1 MLNVGILRLGDTLWE
16 NGHKEIIIWSLDS
29 ANTEGHAKCMGW
41 NYPRILPKIKMD
53 STKIKLESN
62 SQITVLSRVYI
73 EMPQDTAGMG
83 LTGKAKVKLGEKW
96 ITV

>member
-1 MLNVGILRLGDTLWE
+1 
-16 NGHKEIIIWSLDS
+16 
-29 ANTEGHAKCMGW
+29 
-41 NYPRILPKIKMD
+41 MD

-96 ITV
+96 ITVQYITTSSLTGRKGYKTVSKGRRAKHDET

>member
-1 MLNVGILRLGDTLWE
+1 
-16 NGHKEIIIWSLDS
+16 
-29 ANTEGHAKCMGW
+29 
-41 NYPRILPKIKMD
+41 MD